1 MIKNEMKMNK
11 NKRPE
16 ARDYN
21 DLIEFMDAM
30 NKYEIRNR
38 KRK

>member
-1 MIKNEMKMNK
+1 MKMNK
-11 NKRPE
+11 DKRPE

-21 DLIEFMDAM
+21 DLIEFMDAV